1 MAKSDYGFLFE
12 KAGRSRAYG
21 ATSSDEEHFKGTSI
35 AESLVRE
42 LGQNSLDAVDPD
54 GDGVVRLEFEL
65 AEVETST
72 IPDVENLRQHIIA
85 ADESTRSIDKRNTRL
100 KDAAEAIQQKSLM
113 VLRVGDYGTRGL
125 TGSERRDEK
134 GPSPLAAL
142 TRGAGISA
150 DKDGGGGSFGVGS
163 SVGTLASDV
172 HTVFWTSL
180 PKGVSE
186 VVFAGYSQLATH
198 RLPGGEDLQPDGFFI
213 DRKIEDDFKY
223 LRSPSPLGPF
233 ETRDKFG
240 TDVYILGYAAAD
252 EDRNLEDIRNA
263 IIKNFLVAIHR
274 GKLVVS
280 GKTSGGNWTLDQ
292 ESLPMY
298 VKSLEKVYPFYQALL
313 DPEPYVRT
321 IKGLGELKLYVEVN
335 DNFPE
340 KYHTIGIRKPLMMI
354 TEFRH
359 TSIRMRYA
367 AIMECSN
374 DEGNEVLRALESPR
388 HDKWEA
394 SRQRGGS
401 AAIKKVKDFIRDGLK
416 ERMDEVVGDTVE
428 IKGLEKYL
436 PTTVDVEQ
444 LGTFEAK
451 TATAPKNGEG
461 TTTESTST
469 QGAPDGETEKKPV
482 TRRKSVLVKIQ
493 KNGEPGG
500 DMPGTEGKDRGGS
513 SERKSSGGDIP
524 GNASPGDGN
533 SKIPAGDLRA
543 RGWFTSEVEK
553 SVFNLRLSSP
563 NPEFGNISLRALGP
577 GGEVD
582 DNFVLPIKKV
592 VLKTLT
598 GDKELEFEGNMV
610 KGVDIAGTPASAKL
624 SIEFLEDR
632 RFSVAVV

>member
-252 EDRNLEDIRNA
+252 EDRGLEDIRDA

-298 VKSLEKVYPFYQALL
+298 AKRLEKVYPFYQALL
-313 DPEPYVRT
+313 DSEPYVRT

-359 TSIRMRYA
+359 NSIRMKYA

-394 SRQRGGS
+394 SRKRGGS
-401 AAIKKVKDFIRDGLK
+401 AAITKVKNFIRDGLRA
-416 ERMDEVVGDTVE
+416 RMDEAGGDSVE

-436 PTTVDVEQ
+436 PITIDSEKI
-444 LGTFEAK
+444 GTFEPTVK
-451 TATAPKNGEG
+451 GIPKNADGVSKESSSLSGES
-461 TTTESTST
+461 TESTEVT
-469 QGAPDGETEKKPV
+469 PV
-482 TRRKSVLVKIQ
+482 KRRKSVSVRIQ
-493 KNGEPGG
+493 KNGDAGG
-500 DMPGTEGKDRGGS
+500 DDTGVKGKDRGGS
-513 SERKSSGGDIP
+513 QKRKNSGGDIE
-524 GNASPGDGN
+524 GNVSPGDGN
-533 SKIPAGDLRA
+533 SSIPAGDLNFRA
-543 RGWFTSEVEK
+543 WFTRASTK
-553 SVFNLRLSSP
+553 SVLNLRLSSSQ
-563 NPEFGNISLRALGP
+563 PEHGSINLRALGA
-577 GGEVD
+577 GSEVD
-582 DNFVLPIKKV
+582 DKFVLPIKKV
-592 VLKTLT
+592 LLKTT
-598 GDKELEFEGNMV
+598 SGDQELEFEGNMI
-610 KGVDIAGTPASAKL
+610 KGVELLGQPASAKL
-624 SIEFLEDR
+624 SIEFSEDR
-632 RFSVAVV
+632 RFAVAVV